1 MNKYLSIFLM
11 GLSLLVLSACGGE
24 EEIIEIDDFTYF
36 VNAIDQYNAEEVDG
50 VSVHTTQHL
59 EGELIHEERV
69 ELLIDYS
76 SPLKAK
82 TTYYEKELSPFNLN
96 NMYQITERENY
107 YRNGQMF
114 TTVEGDFTYSNVSES
129 TYLRSRNLVI
139 KGLSKD
145 NFVDYNIQMIDAFM
159 ILEGEL
165 KIGSVRSI
173 FGTDISMVESN
184 QIRIVIEQ
192 ETEHFIEFE
201 FTYSSATT
209 DMMVEFKPLYQE
221 VNLVLPDE
229 E

>member
-1 MNKYLSIFLM
+1 M

-82 TTYYEKELSPFNLN
+82 TTYYEKELSPFNLD
-96 NMYQITERENY
+96 NMYQITENENY
-107 YRNGQMF
+107 YRSGQMF

-192 ETEHFIEFE
+192 ESEHFIEFE

-209 DMMVEFKPLYQE
+209 NMMVEFKPLYQE